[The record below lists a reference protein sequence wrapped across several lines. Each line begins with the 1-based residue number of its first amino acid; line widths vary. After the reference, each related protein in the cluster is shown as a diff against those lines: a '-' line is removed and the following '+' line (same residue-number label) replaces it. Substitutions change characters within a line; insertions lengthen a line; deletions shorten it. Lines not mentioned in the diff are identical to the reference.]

1 VNNLLRSLLYI
12 VFFAL
17 ASLPSLGRATS
28 GGYVS
33 LHVPDLPQAIGF
45 FHDVMNCDVIAQSTA
60 SGAPSAAMLDCGDGS
75 TVELIHRNNTRA
87 VEPTVVFTTD
97 NATAAAIWLRA
108 HHVAIVGQ
116 PVRIADGVESE
127 RVVVDFVTPWGQPMQ
142 LVSHGRADDDS
153 AGSRLA
159 AQ

>member
-1 VNNLLRSLLYI
+1 MNNLLRSLLFA

-17 ASLPSLGRATS
+17 AALPNLSRAAS
-28 GGYVS
+28 GGYIS

-45 FHDVMNCDVIAQSTA
+45 FHDVMNCDVIAQSATNVA
-60 SGAPSAAMLDCGDGS
+60 SSAAMLDCGDGS

-97 NATAAAIWLRA
+97 NATAAAMWLRA
-108 HHVAIVGQ
+108 HRVSIVGQ
-116 PVRIADGVESE
+116 PVRLADGVDSE

-142 LVSHGRADDDS
+142 LVSHGRVDDGS
-153 AGSRLA
+153 TGSRLA
-159 AQ
+159 VQ